1 MSEKQ
6 GRPETPDESIP
17 QDPGIPGPGTK
28 DERDWPPE
36 SKAGDVPEDETARRD
51 PEARDASVSEA
62 VGRTPRHE
70 AEEEHEAER

>member
-6 GRPETPDESIP
+6 GRPETPEESIP

-36 SKAGDVPEDETARRD
+36 SKAGDVPEDETASRD

-62 VGRTPRHE
+62 VGRTARHE
-70 AEEEHEAER
+70 AEEEHETER

>member
-28 DERDWPPE
+28 DERDWPRKRKPGTWQRTRPQ
-36 SKAGDVPEDETARRD
+36 AAIQRR
-51 PEARDASVSEA
+51 EMQA
-62 VGRTPRHE
+62 
-70 AEEEHEAER
+70 